1 MQKRYT
7 TPFREFIKRDEKGR
21 YHVRLGPQTFSTD
34 LNFSDIRIESEHG
47 GTPVQPEMMLEKP
60 WIMKNLEQE
69 IRFQRK
75 KQLAQVLECTHIPS
89 PERRA
94 YKHARGFVGAR

>member
-1 MQKRYT
+1 
-7 TPFREFIKRDEKGR
+7 
-21 YHVRLGPQTFSTD
+21 
-34 LNFSDIRIESEHG
+34 
-47 GTPVQPEMMLEKP
+47 MMLEKP

-75 KQLAQVLECTHIPS
+75 KQLAQVLERTHIPS

-94 YKHARGFVGAR
+94 YRHARGFVGAR